1 MDFYLFVQ
9 RIPNMMEE
17 RREKKTKL
25 LHDNDIYHYML
36 RGRQTHLKRILFM
49 YTMYTYLRIQKHWKD
64 RADVC
69 STTNKY
75 TIDSNQ

>member
-1 MDFYLFVQ
+1 
-9 RIPNMMEE
+9 MMEE

-49 YTMYTYLRIQKHWKD
+49 YTMYTYLRIQKH
-64 RADVC
+64 
-69 STTNKY
+69 
-75 TIDSNQ
+75 